1 MESTS
6 SPTAK
11 DVALGIDGYTCEE
24 CKNYV
29 RSAYSAD
36 TPYNIDKLFDAWRRH
51 CKSPACSMR
60 IIDKSRTHTG
70 NGKPQGA
77 FAFTLTKSP
86 EDPLTVGDMLCAVR
100 KVMQQKSC
108 PVKRY
113 AWYYED
119 KGRDADGDP
128 IHPHIHGMYETDSG
142 GRIERKH
149 WKRAW
154 GIWDENQPIGYG
166 FRGGYHRVVRSE
178 EGYSD
183 YIKKD
188 GGMSES
194 KGIEDQP
201 TV

>member
-1 MESTS
+1 MEPSP

-11 DVALGIDGYTCEE
+11 DVQRGLENYTCDA
-24 CKNYV
+24 CKNFIH
-29 RSAYSAD
+29 SAYEAGS
-36 TPYNIDKLFDAWRRH
+36 PYCIDKIFDEWKRH
-51 CKSPACSMR
+51 QKSPKCSMR
-60 IIDKSRTHTG
+60 IPDASKSHIG
-70 NGKPQGA
+70 NGKPKGA

-86 EDPLTVGDMLCAVR
+86 EDALSIGDMLCAVR

-119 KGRDADGDP
+119 KGRDENGDP
-128 IHPHIHGMYETDSG
+128 IHPHIHGLYETDSG

-154 GIWDENQPIGYG
+154 SIWDESKPIGAG
-166 FRGGYHRVVRSE
+166 FRGGYHRPVRSE
-178 EGYSD
+178 EGYGD

-188 GGMSES
+188 GGMSEA
-194 KGIEDQP
+194 KGIEDQK